1 MTYMRHFALLSC
13 YLYILFPCIET
24 LWTRLLKFSLS
35 QISPEIENVIT
46 KQARPGGEGE
56 EKRSKHIFT
65 LSDDLCLGPGNFIM
79 RLMMMIC
86 SLFE

>member
-1 MTYMRHFALLSC
+1 MSHFFSSPLLSI
-13 YLYILFPCIET
+13 YTLFPCIET

-46 KQARPGGEGE
+46 KQARGENSRK
-56 EKRSKHIFT
+56 KRSKEYFHT
-65 LSDDLCLGPGNFIM
+65 ADDLCLGPSNFIM

-86 SLFE
+86 PLFE